1 VDRKEWSP
9 VKRVFSITS
18 PVTWAMNPWAWAL
31 FRLGDS
37 LKPLRA
43 ANKPAQA
50 MSTWYT
56 LPLTWRQSLSGGR
69 GKMGREKKRELFPT
83 EKWEAACK
91 L

>member
-1 VDRKEWSP
+1 MDRKESP

-37 LKPLRA
+37 FKPLRA

-50 MSTWYT
+50 MSTMVYSFLNMET
-56 LPLTWRQSLSGGR
+56 TSLRGQGKDGEGEEEERAFPDRKTGGC
-69 GKMGREKKRELFPT
+69 M
-83 EKWEAACK
+83 
-91 L
+91 